1 MIPDASIP
9 CRDLAAAVVESAIED
24 LSDRRRTVREDA
36 REFILSDRLA
46 VWLSDAGLN
55 VDAEEVR
62 TALRRRHL
70 LPG

>member
-1 MIPDASIP
+1 MIPDDAIR
-9 CRDLAAAVVESAIED
+9 CRDLAAAVVETAIQD
-24 LSDRRRTVREDA
+24 LSDGRRTVREDA